1 MTTSDVY
8 SRITEEIIKKME
20 QGAGDFKLPWYKTK
34 DSTLISPVNAKTG
47 NNYKG
52 INILSLWM
60 SGMSEGYSR
69 GIWATYKQWS
79 ELGAQ
84 VRKGEKGSLIA
95 FYKILDVV
103 GKGQPQS
110 DEPTESTKSATI
122 KHRMY
127 AQMSYVFNA
136 DQVDGYTPPPE
147 PSFNPDSRIAEV
159 EKFFA
164 SLDAIVEHG
173 GNKAFYSPSL
183 DKIQMP
189 YFGAFRDKESYYSVL
204 AHEVTH
210 WTGHTSRCN
219 RDFSG
224 RFGSSSYAAEELVAE
239 LGAAFLCSLL
249 KITNE
254 PRQDHA
260 NYISDWISILKKDKK
275 AIFTASS
282 KAQEAVDWLEKQSAI
297 NLSNNQKAA

>member
-1 MTTSDVY
+1 MISKDAY

-60 SGMSEGYSR
+60 SGMSEGYTR

-95 FYKILDVV
+95 FYKVLDVV
-103 GKGQPQS
+103 GKGQAES
-110 DEPTESTKSATI
+110 DEQTESKSATI

-147 PSFNPDSRIAEV
+147 PSFNPDTRIAEV

-164 SLDAIVEHG
+164 SLGATIEHG
-173 GNKAFYSPSL
+173 SNKAFYSPSL
-183 DKIQMP
+183 DRINMP
-189 YFGAFRDKESYYSVL
+189 YFGAFKNSESYYSVL

-210 WTGHTSRCN
+210 WTGHTSRCK

-260 NYISDWISILKKDKK
+260 NYIADWITILKKDTK